1 MPTRV
6 LLVDDHAIIRQ
17 GLASLLEKHSDIEVV
32 GNVEDGRKAVDIA
45 RKLAPAIVIMD
56 ISMPNL
62 NGIDATRKIVAEMGN
77 VKVIAL
83 SIHSSRHFV
92 AEMLKA
98 GASGYILK
106 ECLFDELVEAIK
118 TVLNGGTYLS
128 PRITGV
134 VLDDYVKRL
143 STQYQPEGPVLNERE
158 REVLQ
163 FLSGRQEHQTNR
175 PAAPRQRQ
183 DHRVES
189 AKHYGQTRYQQ
200 RGGAYQICRPRGIDA
215 PGIIRRLITI
225 FVPLPWHKIVSIYD
239 TNPPTFPS

>member
-17 GLASLLEKHSDIEVV
+17 GLSSLLEKQPDVEVV
-32 GNVEDGRKAVDIA
+32 GSVEDGRKAVDIA
-45 RKLAPAIVIMD
+45 RELAPDLVIMD

-62 NGIDATRKIVAEMGN
+62 NGIDATRKIIGELGD

-106 ECLFDELVEAIK
+106 DCLFDELVEAIK
-118 TVLNGGTYLS
+118 TVLNGGIYLS
-128 PRITGV
+128 PKITGV
-134 VLDDYVKRL
+134 VIDDYVKRL
-143 STQYQPEGPVLNERE
+143 STQYQPDGPVLTERE

-163 FLSGRQEHQTNR
+163 FLSEGKSTKQIALQLHVSTKTIESNR
-175 PAAPRQRQ
+175 RNIMDKLGINSVAELTKYAVREGLTPL
-183 DHRVES
+183 ES
-189 AKHYGQTRYQQ
+189 
-200 RGGAYQICRPRGIDA
+200 
-215 PGIIRRLITI
+215 
-225 FVPLPWHKIVSIYD
+225 
-239 TNPPTFPS
+239 

>member
-1 MPTRV
+1 MTTRV

-17 GLASLLEKHSDIEVV
+17 GLCSLLEKQPDIEVV
-32 GNVEDGRKAVDIA
+32 GSVEDGRKAVDIA
-45 RKLAPAIVIMD
+45 RELAPDLVIMD

-62 NGIDATRKIVAEMGN
+62 NGIDATRKIIGEMGD

-128 PRITGV
+128 PKITGV
-134 VLDDYVKRL
+134 VIDDYVKRL
-143 STQYQPEGPVLNERE
+143 STQYQPEGPVLTERE

-163 FLSGRQEHQTNR
+163 FLSEGKSTKQT
-175 PAAPRQRQ
+175 ALQL
-183 DHRVES
+183 HVS
-189 AKHYGQTRYQQ
+189 AKTIESNR
-200 RGGAYQICRPRGIDA
+200 RNIMDKLGINSVA
-215 PGIIRRLITI
+215 ELTKYAVREGLT
-225 FVPLPWHKIVSIYD
+225 PLES
-239 TNPPTFPS
+239 